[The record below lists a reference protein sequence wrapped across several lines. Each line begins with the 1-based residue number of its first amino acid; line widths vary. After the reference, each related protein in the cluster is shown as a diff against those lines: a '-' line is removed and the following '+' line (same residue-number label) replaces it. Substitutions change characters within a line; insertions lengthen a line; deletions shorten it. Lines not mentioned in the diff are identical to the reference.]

1 MVEIFAMYG
10 NPFSRKNW
18 KKNLIQSL
26 FTKYYKRICFTDN
39 INIPS
44 LNITSS
50 ININPLKVSSLSLNS
65 SHSEILINNK
75 NQSINSNN
83 HLKKLNTDIYSN
95 NIDNNTNIKINI
107 KKFIS
112 ENHCDNNNDNDEN
125 LITIINQKN
134 TFKTETTSLNHMLKK
149 KFIKPI

>member
-39 INIPS
+39 INISS

-75 NQSINSNN
+75 NQ
-83 HLKKLNTDIYSN
+83 
-95 NIDNNTNIKINI
+95 
-107 KKFIS
+107 
-112 ENHCDNNNDNDEN
+112 
-125 LITIINQKN
+125 
-134 TFKTETTSLNHMLKK
+134 
-149 KFIKPI
+149 